1 MRTHHAMA
9 SGTLGGRTVVVAL
22 ARVGSHAGRGE
33 CHSGNL
39 RGARGRT
46 ATALETLDVLI
57 ITAGRSAGSDGAF
70 IRKFGDGV
78 ESTVSPLRKTSGNT
92 LGQALAHLEPHVSTR
107 YLNRGVLF

>member
-1 MRTHHAMA
+1 MWRWLESDRMPDAATA
-9 SGTLGGRTVVVAL
+9 TREIFEAL
-22 ARVGSHAGRGE
+22 AAGQP
-33 CHSGNL
+33 
-39 RGARGRT
+39 
-46 ATALETLDVLI
+46 ALETLDVLI